1 MNKEFWFKL
10 GNKFIVD
17 DDVFLSPQCFIFGYN
32 DKEDLYESEVQYN
45 DYNDL
50 NELDRLID
58 ELEDTLIK
66 KEVGYQILITSYAYF
81 IKIDVL

>member
-32 DKEDLYESEVQYN
+32 GLFY
-45 DYNDL
+45 
-50 NELDRLID
+50 
-58 ELEDTLIK
+58 
-66 KEVGYQILITSYAYF
+66 
-81 IKIDVL
+81 